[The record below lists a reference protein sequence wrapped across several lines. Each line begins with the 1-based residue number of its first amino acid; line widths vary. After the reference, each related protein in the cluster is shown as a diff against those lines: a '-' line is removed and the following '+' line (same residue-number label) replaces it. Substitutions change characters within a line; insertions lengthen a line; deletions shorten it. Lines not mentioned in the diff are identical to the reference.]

1 MIVAMK
7 IILKVLLLFTLPL
20 LANLTAALEINTP
33 WIQGG
38 LILGQTSPE
47 NRIRF
52 FKRDVRVNE
61 DGKFVIGLGRDIGPT
76 VKLLEIIPS
85 GVERAYIFDVKQREY
100 REQRIEGV
108 PKRTVQVPG
117 EALTRIRKEGR
128 LTKGARKVDSTR
140 QDFLGE
146 FIWPAKGII
155 SGVYGSRR
163 VYNGEPRRPHY
174 GVDIAAPQGSPVVAP
189 RSGRVTLVHKD
200 MYFSGGTLIVDHG
213 HGVSSTFI
221 HLYKVLVK
229 EGEQVE
235 QGQLIAEIGSS
246 GRATGPHLDWRINW
260 FEQRLDP
267 QLLFDALPE
276 KK

>member
-1 MIVAMK
+1 MK
-7 IILKVLLLFTLPL
+7 NTLIILLLSSSIFLVNTSF
-20 LANLTAALEINTP
+20 ALEINSP

-38 LILGQTSPE
+38 LIIGQTQAE

-52 FKRDVRVNE
+52 FKKDVRVNSE
-61 DGKFVIGLGRDIGPT
+61 GFFAIGLGRDVSPKVT
-76 VKLLEIIPS
+76 LVEIMPS
-85 GVERAYIFDVKQREY
+85 GLERKYVFNVKQREY

-108 PKRTVQVPG
+108 PKRTVQVPE

-128 LTKGARKVDSTR
+128 LTRAARKVHSTR
-140 QDFLGE
+140 QDFLSD

-189 RSGRVTLVHKD
+189 SAGRVTLVHD
-200 MYFSGGTLIVDHG
+200 NMYFSGGTLIIDHG

-221 HLYKVLVK
+221 HLHKVLVK
-229 EGEQVE
+229 EGDEVT
-235 QGQLIAEIGSS
+235 QGQLIAEIGAT
-246 GRATGPHLDWRINW
+246 GRATGPHLDWRMNW

-267 QLLFDALPE
+267 QLLFDSPPE
-276 KK
+276 RR